1 MSEADWTPTVFLL
14 VGIRVFNSVLE
25 GEKRNTH
32 KNNKTSELMLP
43 SSSSVLDVNQPFEYN
58 LI

>member
-25 GEKRNTH
+25 GEKRNTKIIKH
-32 KNNKTSELMLP
+32 QS
-43 SSSSVLDVNQPFEYN
+43 
-58 LI
+58 